1 MVIKKNVYP
10 PKCWTFSRIGGLGLA
25 LTISLIALLLTS
37 PSHAKESTMAY
48 KDYTYHAYTPGM
60 KLPDGVFPPMEGYT
74 HGDLIAA
81 AQVRVES
88 YMKAH
93 NIDSTLMR
101 ESLTALAAHMA
112 EKFEREGVEYQV
124 SSWYQK
130 PYDDPAARARS
141 VKAMSEEYG
150 SATVE
155 AAAESMAGSPLL
167 HQGKDFYK
175 GYIGAAG
182 DAVHDLIITLN
193 KPDA

>member
-1 MVIKKNVYP
+1 MSQPNFRTQER
-10 PKCWTFSRIGGLGLA
+10 WTRSRIGVLGLA
-25 LTISLIALLLTS
+25 LSVSLVALLLTS
-37 PSHAKESTMAY
+37 PVHAKEPTVAD
-48 KDYTYHAYTPGM
+48 KDYTYHPYTPGM
-60 KLPDGVFPPMEGYT
+60 KLPNGVFPPMEGYT

-81 AQVRVES
+81 AQVRVETF
-88 YMKAH
+88 MKAH
-93 NIDSTLMR
+93 DIDPTLMR
-101 ESLTALAAHMA
+101 ESLIALAAHMN

-155 AAAESMAGSPLL
+155 AAAESMGSSPLL
-167 HQGKDFYK
+167 HQGRGFYK

-182 DAVHDLIITLN
+182 EAVRDLIITLN
-193 KPDA
+193 KSDA